1 MLIAE
6 LQLCNCR
13 YGSVSEIWFDGAK
26 GKSATNMTYHFQE
39 WFQTVKQLQTSINIF
54 SDDGPDVRWVGD
66 EMGFAGTTCWS
77 TVNRSM
83 ITIGEAGIE
92 KYVHTYTCHAL
103 PKRSLF
109 MESTN

>member
-1 MLIAE
+1 MYVNKL
-6 LQLCNCR
+6 LYVRR

-26 GKSATNMTYHFQE
+26 GQNATNMTYHFQE
-39 WFQTVKQLQTSINIF
+39 WFQTVKQLQRSINIF

-66 EMGFAGTTCWS
+66 EKGFAGTTCWS

-92 KYVHTYTCHAL
+92 K
-103 PKRSLF
+103 
-109 MESTN
+109 